1 MAEKKEKTVYV
12 GITGDII
19 HPGIINIIQQGAKY
33 GRLIVG
39 LLTNSAIASHKR
51 IPYLSYEQ
59 RKCVLE
65 NIKGVSEVIPQEE
78 WSYVPNLEKIR
89 PDYIIHG
96 DDWKTN
102 YLKTIRQEVYDVM
115 KKIGGEV
122 IEIPYTQGIN
132 STQLFEKKNI
142 GITSDQRI
150 KNLRKIINSKPLIRI
165 MEAYSGLSALIVENL
180 KIEKEDGIHSFDG
193 IWISGSNGS
202 DHLDIPNIG
211 SIDLSTRFN
220 ALTDILECTTKPIIY
235 GGGISEISDNFYCMI
250 KTLEWEGVSAII
262 IDDVMQNNTSI
273 NDSYTLS
280 TEEQFCRKIS
290 DGKKSQVTQDFMII
304 AKIGELTIGKTIEE
318 ALQKSFAAVK
328 AGADGIIIDS
338 KESSGNDIKEFCQK
352 FRKENKDTP
361 IGLIPTSYSQIPEKE
376 LVEWGANVIIY
387 VDYLLKTTYPAMK
400 KCAETILKSERS
412 LEVNDQCM
420 PIKEILNLIPGTN

>member
-1 MAEKKEKTVYV
+1 
-12 GITGDII
+12 
-19 HPGIINIIQQGAKY
+19 
-33 GRLIVG
+33 
-39 LLTNSAIASHKR
+39 
-51 IPYLSYEQ
+51 
-59 RKCVLE
+59 
-65 NIKGVSEVIPQEE
+65 
-78 WSYVPNLEKIR
+78 
-89 PDYIIHG
+89 
-96 DDWKTN
+96 
-102 YLKTIRQEVYDVM
+102 
-115 KKIGGEV
+115 
-122 IEIPYTQGIN
+122 
-132 STQLFEKKNI
+132 
-142 GITSDQRI
+142 
-150 KNLRKIINSKPLIRI
+150 
-165 MEAYSGLSALIVENL
+165 
-180 KIEKEDGIHSFDG
+180 
-193 IWISGSNGS
+193 
-202 DHLDIPNIG
+202 
-211 SIDLSTRFN
+211 
-220 ALTDILECTTKPIIY
+220 
-235 GGGISEISDNFYCMI
+235 MI